1 LAVSRR
7 IGVANIADTREFEE
21 YTMRQ
26 TLAITLLVV
35 AALLPD
41 AGTALAAQ
49 DKPRIDVT
57 GKWTFQVTTSAGSGT
72 PTVTFKQ
79 SGADLTGHYSSTN
92 LGEADLTG
100 TVKGRD
106 IAFRFT
112 GTVQGMAVDVTYTG
126 TIESNDAMNGTLDIA
141 GLAQGTFTAKRQ

>member
-1 LAVSRR
+1 
-7 IGVANIADTREFEE
+7 
-21 YTMRQ
+21 MRQ
-26 TLAITLLVV
+26 TLCIALLVV
-35 AALLPD
+35 AALQPGTGLP
-41 AGTALAAQ
+41 TVAAQ
-49 DKPRIDVT
+49 GTRIDVT
-57 GKWTFQVTTSAGSGT
+57 GKWTFQVATSAGSGS

-100 TVKGRD
+100 TVKGMD
-106 IAFRFT
+106 ITFKFT

-126 TIESNDAMNGTLDIA
+126 TIESNDAMKGTLDIG

>member
-1 LAVSRR
+1 
-7 IGVANIADTREFEE
+7 
-21 YTMRQ
+21 MRQ
-26 TLAITLLVV
+26 TLLFTVLVV
-35 AALLPD
+35 ATIPLLGRGVPAGATQD
-41 AGTALAAQ
+41 AA
-49 DKPRIDVT
+49 RIDVT

-79 SGADLTGHYSSTN
+79 SGDTLTGHYSSTN

-106 IAFRFT
+106 IAFTFT
-112 GTVQGMAVDVTYTG
+112 GTVEGMSFDVTYTG
-126 TIESNDAMNGTLDIA
+126 TIESNDAMKGTLDIG